1 METRFARALIVLGGL
16 VATLAATAPAHA
28 QTRAQAQT
36 QAEHV
41 CRIPEAGVWI
51 NDMAEVRQ
59 IRRIEIES
67 FCEGEGENVRAAVRM
82 RAFTRCSPRDCKWG
96 WQPAYRTAGGRLIA
110 RFPGFFGARE
120 IQVIFMGRRIE
131 ALVTIDP
138 HDPTEPDSYH
148 AAILARE

>member
-1 METRFARALIVLGGL
+1 MPTGFARALIVVGGL
-16 VATLAATAPAHA
+16 AALVAAAPAHA
-28 QTRAQAQT
+28 QTQAQAQDT
-36 QAEHV
+36 

-51 NDMAEVRQ
+51 NDMAEFKQ

-67 FCEGEGENVRAAVRM
+67 FCEGERTAVRM

-138 HDPTEPDSYH
+138 HDPTEPDAYH